1 MSSGWSVAIQHV
13 YPRRLL
19 SRAVLHATRLRA
31 RPARPFQQW
40 LIHTVVR
47 RYRVDLSEA
56 AAPEAGTWPTFNAFF
71 TRALRPGAR
80 PLPDAPD
87 AIASPADA
95 TVLEAGAIDGAT
107 LVQAKSL
114 TLSLDALLGGDRPA
128 AAALAGGTYATL
140 YLSPRDYHRV
150 HLPADGTLTSI
161 VHLPGDR
168 FSVSPAST
176 ARIRDLFARNERVVF
191 HFRDPGERPFALVMV
206 GALLVGSIETPWT
219 GPVADLPTPKPGPGR
234 RWAWDGPTLLRGAEV
249 GRFNMGSTVIAL
261 FPPGMARWDPAIRPD
276 APIRCGQRIGVR
288 LPARRPSIAQPAP
301 YRGREPADGSP

>member
-1 MSSGWSVAIQHV
+1 MNGRWSIALQHV

-19 SRAVLHATRLRA
+19 SRAVLHATRVRA

-40 LIHTVVR
+40 LIRTVVR
-47 RYRVDLSEA
+47 RYRVDLTEA
-56 AAPEAGTWPTFNAFF
+56 VTTEAGGWPTFNAFF

-80 PLPDAPD
+80 PLPEEPD

-114 TLSLDALLGGDRPA
+114 TFSLDALLGEDGSAAA

-150 HLPADGTLTSI
+150 HLPADGALAAI

-168 FSVSPAST
+168 FGVSPAAAS
-176 ARIRDLFARNERVVF
+176 RIRRLFARNERVVL
-191 HFRDPGERPFALVMV
+191 HFRDPEGRPFAVVMV

-219 GPVADLPTPKPGPGR
+219 GAVAELPGPGNGPVR
-234 RWAWDGPTLLRGAEV
+234 RWEWDGPRLPRGAEI

-261 FPPGMARWDPAIRPD
+261 FPPGMARWDPACRPG
-276 APIRCGQRIGVR
+276 ASVRCRQRIGVR
-288 LPARRPSIAQPAP
+288 LSAP
-301 YRGREPADGSP
+301 PPEQGAALSSASSG

>member
-1 MSSGWSVAIQHV
+1 MNDRWSVALQHV

-19 SRAVLHATRLRA
+19 SRVVLHATRLRA

-40 LIHTVVR
+40 LIRTVVR
-47 RYRVDLSEA
+47 RYRVDLAEA
-56 AAPEAGTWPTFNAFF
+56 VASKAGGWPTFNAFF

-80 PLPDAPD
+80 PLPEEPD

-114 TLSLDALLGGDRPA
+114 TFSLDALLGDDRPA
-128 AAALAGGTYATL
+128 VAALAGGTCATL

-150 HLPADGTLTSI
+150 HLPADGTLTAI

-168 FSVSPAST
+168 FSVSPAT
-176 ARIRDLFARNERVVF
+176 AARIRGLFARNERVIL
-191 HFRDPGERPFALVMV
+191 HFRDPGGRPFTIVMV

-219 GPVADLPTPKPGPGR
+219 GPIADLPDPGAGPAR
-234 RWAWDGPTLLRGAEV
+234 RWEWLGPTLLRGAEI
-249 GRFNMGSTVIAL
+249 GRFNMGSTVIVL
-261 FPPGMARWDPAIRPD
+261 FPPGMARWDPAFRPG
-276 APIRCGQRIGVR
+276 ASVRCGQRIGLR
-288 LPARRPSIAQPAP
+288 SPAP
-301 YRGREPADGSP
+301 PST

>member
-1 MSSGWSVAIQHV
+1 MNDRWSVALQHV

-19 SRAVLHATRLRA
+19 SRIVLHATRARA
-31 RPARPFQQW
+31 RPVRPFQQW
-40 LIHTVVR
+40 LIRTVVR
-47 RYRVDLSEA
+47 RYRVDLAEATASE
-56 AAPEAGTWPTFNAFF
+56 PGGWPTFNAFF

-80 PLPDAPD
+80 PLPEEPD

-95 TVLEAGAIDGAT
+95 AVLEAGVIDGAT

-114 TLSLDALLGGDRPA
+114 TFSLDALLGDDRPA

-150 HLPADGTLTSI
+150 HLPADGTITAV

-168 FSVSPAST
+168 FSVSPAT
-176 ARIRDLFARNERVVF
+176 ASRIRGLFARNERVIL
-191 HFRDPGERPFALVMV
+191 HLRDPDGRPFAVVMV

-219 GPVADLPTPKPGPGR
+219 GPAANLPDPGSGPAR
-234 RWAWDGPTLLRGAEV
+234 RWEWNGPALVRGAEI

-261 FPPGMARWDPAIRPD
+261 FPPGMARWDPAFRPG
-276 APIRCGQRIGVR
+276 ASVRCGQRIGVR
-288 LPARRPSIAQPAP
+288 LPAVRS
-301 YRGREPADGSP
+301 GSVDLP